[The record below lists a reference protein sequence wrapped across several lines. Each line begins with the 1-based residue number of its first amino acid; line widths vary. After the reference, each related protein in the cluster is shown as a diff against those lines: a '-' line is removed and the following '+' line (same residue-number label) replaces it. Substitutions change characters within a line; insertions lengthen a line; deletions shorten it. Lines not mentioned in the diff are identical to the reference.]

1 MKNFIQLPTRSLKE
15 SETRS
20 ELLFQELG
28 KMKRTWIMNSIIMI
42 AIGVLLIMCPV
53 RYMGMVVSALGYLL
67 LVGATVMAL
76 DFLSSKKALINYV
89 SLTIALIIAL
99 LGLFV
104 MVNRGDVLPMLSLIF
119 GLVMVVTG
127 IYDFFNAFVYT
138 RRAGQTAWGLLAVL
152 AVLTIVFGIVL
163 LINPW
168 WETPVKL
175 KTAIGVMLLFS
186 SVVSIIRVVITWP
199 FKSV

>member
-1 MKNFIQLPTRSLKE
+1 M
-15 SETRS
+15 
-20 ELLFQELG
+20 LFQELG

-89 SLTIALIIAL
+89 SLTVALIIAL